1 MNASLRA
8 TLPHVVCTKRFLN
21 PRSLRMIREIIASDP
36 QQSRAE
42 IARHVCEQLDWH
54 DIQGKPKLMG
64 AAVTLLRF
72 HRKGWIPLPEPRNRG
87 RTSGTSQA
95 ALPGSFCAPEH
106 PLESSLRQ
114 LGPITLKAVSIPAD
128 SGLWN
133 GLIARYHYQGY
144 QPLCGAQ
151 IRYLIHGAATVLG
164 AISFS
169 AAALAL
175 RDRDQWIGWDR
186 HQRQRNRHLIVN
198 NSRFLLLP
206 WVRVPNLASHV
217 LAKAARQ
224 VPADFQQ
231 RYGYPPV
238 LLETFVEQER
248 FQGTCYRAANW
259 LCVGQTQGLGRDLHA
274 LKPAQKLPI
283 KSIWLYPLRT
293 GAREQLCQRP
303 APTAPAAA

>member
-1 MNASLRA
+1 
-8 TLPHVVCTKRFLN
+8 
-21 PRSLRMIREIIASDP
+21 
-36 QQSRAE
+36 
-42 IARHVCEQLDWH
+42 
-54 DIQGKPKLMG
+54 
-64 AAVTLLRF
+64 
-72 HRKGWIPLPEPRNRG
+72 
-87 RTSGTSQA
+87 
-95 ALPGSFCAPEH
+95 
-106 PLESSLRQ
+106 
-114 LGPITLKAVSIPAD
+114 
-128 SGLWN
+128 
-133 GLIARYHYQGY
+133 
-144 QPLCGAQ
+144 
-151 IRYLIHGAATVLG
+151 LIHGAATELG

-259 LCVGQTQGLGRDLHA
+259 RCVGQTQGLGRDLHA

-283 KSIWLYPLRT
+283 KSIWLYPLLT

-303 APTAPAAA
+303 APAPTAPAAA